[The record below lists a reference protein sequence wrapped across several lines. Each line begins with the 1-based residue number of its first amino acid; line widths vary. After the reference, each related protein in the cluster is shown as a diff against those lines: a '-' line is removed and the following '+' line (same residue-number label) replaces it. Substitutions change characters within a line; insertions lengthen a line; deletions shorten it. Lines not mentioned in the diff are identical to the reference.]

1 MMNSCKNILTSICL
15 FLLLFEL
22 GAQEKQDSSA
32 TACIPVKTVERSRL
46 AFKSGETADFV
57 MHYQWGIINSDVGH
71 ATVTLDTLT
80 FNGHEAFRCTVYGKT
95 TRFYDLFFKVRED
108 FKAWFTCDGLRPL
121 KFTRDTE
128 EGKYKAR
135 NTYIYNW
142 DAVDP
147 HIVADVYTT
156 SIGQKSMELPL
167 TPCTFDLPTLF
178 YYARNMDFDII
189 TPGIK
194 YPMTFAID
202 DEIYNV
208 YFILYGREI
217 IDVKGIGK
225 VRTIRFAAK
234 LLEGEVFKSEE
245 DMTIWVTDDGN
256 RIPIYFEAPLRVGVA
271 SGRVTGWSGLKYPF
285 DSLVKE

>member
-1 MMNSCKNILTSICL
+1 MMSLCKNILTCICL
-15 FLLLFEL
+15 FFLVFEL
-22 GAQEKQDSSA
+22 SAQEVQDSSG
-32 TACIPVKTVERSRL
+32 TSCIPVKTVERSRL

-95 TRFYDLFFKVRED
+95 TKFYDLFFKVRED

-156 SIGQKSMELPL
+156 SLGQKSMELPL

-178 YYARNMDFDII
+178 YYARNMDFDHYSRN
-189 TPGIK
+189 K
-194 YPMTFAID
+194 VSD
-202 DEIYNV
+202 DICH
-208 YFILYGREI
+208 R
-217 IDVKGIGK
+217 
-225 VRTIRFAAK
+225 
-234 LLEGEVFKSEE
+234 
-245 DMTIWVTDDGN
+245 
-256 RIPIYFEAPLRVGVA
+256 
-271 SGRVTGWSGLKYPF
+271 
-285 DSLVKE
+285 